1 MVMAEADNIVLEH
14 LRAIR
19 GDLAELKTDMA
30 EVKTRLGLMEALYA
44 SISGRVDR
52 VVSDLQLIKRRLDLI
67 DA

>member
-1 MVMAEADNIVLEH
+1 MAEADNIVLEH

-30 EVKTRLGLMEALYA
+30 EVKTRLGLMEAFYA

-52 VVSDLQLIKRRLDLI
+52 AVSDLQLIKRRLDLI